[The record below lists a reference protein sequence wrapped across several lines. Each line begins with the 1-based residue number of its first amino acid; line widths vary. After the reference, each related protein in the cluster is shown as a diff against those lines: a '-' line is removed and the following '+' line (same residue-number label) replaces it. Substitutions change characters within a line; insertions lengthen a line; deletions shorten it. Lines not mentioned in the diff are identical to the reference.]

1 MNASSFSQ
9 GFLGETGVSQCGA
22 EPFNRVINH
31 DALKSISECNYQ
43 AANHTGICISVAK
56 MCRMEKTADQKR
68 EILRKFMTD
77 NGLKTAKWA
86 KAAGVDKNS
95 IYNFLNG
102 HSNGLEH
109 RTYAK
114 LARAAE
120 VPVVMLSGDA
130 PEVSTSTAIPVVGFV
145 QAGAWQ
151 EAIEWDRDDWTYIDV
166 PIPDRFV
173 RRAKSLQVRGRSM
186 DLEYPDGSYV
196 TYVDMLDFRAPID
209 GDHLVV
215 YAFHHDG
222 RIEATLKELKVVD
235 GKRWL
240 WPRSTAPE
248 FQAPVDLDAPGD
260 AVADIEIKGIVI
272 GGYKPR
278 IF

>member
-1 MNASSFSQ
+1 MNSGQFSQ
-9 GFLGETGVSQCGA
+9 SFLGEPGVSQGGA
-22 EPFNRVINH
+22 EPFNSVINH
-31 DALKSISECNYQ
+31 AALKSISECNYQ
-43 AANHTGICISVAK
+43 EANHTGICISVAK
-56 MCRMEKTADQKR
+56 MCRMEKTPDQKR
-68 EILRKFMTD
+68 DILRKFMAD
-77 NGLKTAKWA
+77 NGLKTARWA

-102 HSNGLEH
+102 HSQSLEF

-114 LARAAE
+114 LARAAG
-120 VPVVMLSGDA
+120 VPTTLLTGDPPDVA
-130 PEVSTSTAIPVVGFV
+130 ASSAIPVVGYV

-151 EAIEWDRDDWTYIDV
+151 EAVEWETSDWTYIDV

-186 DLEYPDGSYV
+186 DLEYPDGSYI
-196 TYVDMLDFRAPID
+196 TYVDMLDFRSPID

-215 YAFHHDG
+215 YAYHHDG
-222 RIEATLKELKVVD
+222 RIEATLKELRVVD
-235 GKRWL
+235 GKNWL
-240 WPRSTAPE
+240 WPKSSQPE
-248 FQAPVDLDAPGD
+248 FQAPVNLDDPGD
-260 AVADIEIKGIVI
+260 GVADIEIKGIVI